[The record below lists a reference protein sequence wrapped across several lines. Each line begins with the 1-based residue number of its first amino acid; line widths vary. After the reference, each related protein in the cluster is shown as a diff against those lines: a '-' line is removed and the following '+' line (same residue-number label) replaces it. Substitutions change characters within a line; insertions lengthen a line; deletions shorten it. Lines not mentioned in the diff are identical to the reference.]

1 MLHGLFGD
9 RDNLRSLA
17 LHLERARPVI
27 RLNLAGHGGAPAPAS
42 LTLDSL
48 ADAVAREL
56 ADANIERCHLIGHSL
71 GGKVAM
77 TLAGR
82 ALARQQ
88 VLAPGQEQT
97 QAQTQGQ
104 TQGQTQEASPE
115 LESLIVL
122 DIAPKHY
129 APHHRPLLDAMAAL
143 DLTAINTR
151 KEADTALRDSIPH
164 AGTRAFLLKS
174 LARNEDTWQWQFA
187 LDRLVADY
195 DQLGLPPPLVE
206 PQPGTHQAPSL
217 FIRGTESDYLVDD
230 DVALVKRFFAQAE
243 FRAVKAGH
251 WLHAEKPAQIAE
263 LCEDFLRRQ
272 SVGGQSV

>member
-27 RLNLAGHGGAPAPAS
+27 RLNLAGHGGAPAPER
-42 LTLDSL
+42 LTLDTL
-48 ADAVAREL
+48 ADAAAQEL
-56 ADANIERCHLIGHSL
+56 AEAGITDCHMIGHSL

-82 ALARQQ
+82 ALAPQQ
-88 VLAPGQEQT
+88 VGAQDPAQAPAVTLA
-97 QAQTQGQ
+97 
-104 TQGQTQEASPE
+104 
-115 LESLIVL
+115 SLTVL
-122 DIAPKHY
+122 DIAPKRY
-129 APHHRPLLDAMAAL
+129 APHHRPLLEAMASL

-151 KEADTALRDSIPH
+151 KDADTALRESIPE

-174 LARNEDTWQWQFA
+174 LSRDGDSWAWQFA
-187 LDRLVADY
+187 LDQLVADY
-195 DQLGLPPPLVE
+195 DQLALPPPQIE
-206 PQPGTHQAPSL
+206 PSAGAVLTPSL
-217 FIRGTESDYLVDD
+217 FIRGTDSDYLVDD
-230 DVALVKRFFAQAE
+230 DIALVKRWFPQAE

-263 LCEDFLRRQ
+263 LCEDFLMRHQ
-272 SVGGQSV
+272 AGHLT

>member
-9 RDNLRSLA
+9 RDNLRSLT

-97 QAQTQGQ
+97 QAQTQ
-104 TQGQTQEASPE
+104 
-115 LESLIVL
+115 V
-122 DIAPKHY
+122 
-129 APHHRPLLDAMAAL
+129 DAMAAL

-151 KEADTALRDSIPH
+151 KEADTALRDAIAH

-195 DQLGLPPPLVE
+195 DQLALPPPLVE
-206 PQPGTHQAPSL
+206 PQPGTRQAPSL

-230 DVALVKRFFAQAE
+230 DVALVKRFFPDAE

-272 SVGGQSV
+272 SVGRQSV